1 MQQLEMIFNQNKN
14 YITMKHLKT
23 LFLVT
28 ILIFVSGC
36 SSDSSGDDSG
46 NSNAT
51 PTIIANLKAETTYQT
66 ITGFGGANRMW
77 GTKSLTPSEAQK
89 AFGTGSSELGLSLF
103 RVRLSSNKDEWPII
117 VEAVKEANKRNVQ
130 VLASPWSPPAAL
142 KNNNSD
148 IRGYLLPE
156 NYEAFKN
163 YINEFITFM
172 NNEGAKIDV
181 VSIQNEPDWEPNYES
196 CDWTADQMINFLKA
210 PGEITGAR
218 VAAPESLNFNQ
229 AMTNAILSD
238 AEASAKID
246 VVAGHIYGSGVAEFP
261 LAEQQQKEIW
271 MTEWLLNLGTGNSG
285 AASWSTYSE
294 ASKWSETLEML
305 NTMHDS
311 MTKNWNA
318 FIWWYLQR
326 YYSFMGDGEQ
336 GTTEGAILK
345 RGFAYSHFSKFIRPG
360 FIRVNIETSKNYLK
374 MTAYKN
380 DVQNVIVV
388 INNFSYE
395 MSNVELNDLGGSSAK
410 VYTTSETETMSENE
424 LTFTNQSTRINF
436 APKSITTIVI
446 DK

>member
-1 MQQLEMIFNQNKN
+1 
-14 YITMKHLKT
+14 MKLLKRF
-23 LFLVT
+23 FLIT
-28 ILIFVSGC
+28 ILIYALGC
-36 SSDSSGDDSG
+36 SKDSSDDDSG
-46 NSNAT
+46 DSNAI
-51 PTIIANLKAETTYQT
+51 PTIIANLKTETTYQT

-77 GTKSLTPSEAQK
+77 GTKSLTPEEAKK
-89 AFGTGSSELGLSLF
+89 AFGTGSNELGLSLF
-103 RVRLSSNKDEWPII
+103 RVRLSSNKNEWPII

-142 KNNNSD
+142 KSNNSD
-148 IRGYLLPE
+148 IRGYLLPK

-172 NNEGAKIDV
+172 DNEGAKIDV

-196 CDWTADQMINFLKA
+196 CDWTAQQMIDFLKA
-210 PGEITGAR
+210 PGEITGAK

-261 LAEQQQKEIW
+261 LAEEQQKEIW

-294 ASKWSETLEML
+294 ARKWTETLEML

-336 GTTEGAILK
+336 GTTDGAILK
-345 RGFAYSHFSKFIRPG
+345 RGFAYAHFSKFIRPG
-360 FIRVNIETSKNYLK
+360 FVRVNINTSKDYLK

-380 DVQNVIVV
+380 DSQNVIVV

-395 MSNVELNDLGGSSAK
+395 MSNVELNSLGGNSAE
-410 VYTTSETETMSENE
+410 VYTTSEAKTMEKTD
-424 LTFTNQSTRINF
+424 LTFEDQSTRINF

-446 DK
+446 YK

>member
-1 MQQLEMIFNQNKN
+1 MR
-14 YITMKHLKT
+14 HLKK

-36 SSDSSGDDSG
+36 SSDSSSDDSG
-46 NSNAT
+46 NSNTT

-89 AFGTGSSELGLSLF
+89 AFGTGANELGLSMF

-156 NYEAFKN
+156 NYEAFKD
-163 YINEFITFM
+163 YINEFLTFM
-172 NNEGAKIDV
+172 TNEGAKIDV

-196 CDWTADQMINFLKA
+196 CDWTAEQMINFLKA
-210 PGEITGAR
+210 PGKITGAR

-238 AEASAKID
+238 AEASAKVD

-271 MTEWLLNLGTGNSG
+271 MTEWLLNLDTGNAG

-294 ASKWSETLEML
+294 ARKWRETLEML

-360 FIRVNIETSKNYLK
+360 FVRVNIETSRDYLK
-374 MTAYKN
+374 MTAYKS
-380 DVQNVIVV
+380 DTQNVIIV
-388 INNFSYE
+388 INNLGYE
-395 MSNVELNDLGGSSAK
+395 MSNVELNDLGANSAK

-424 LTFTNQSTRINF
+424 LTFTNESTRINF
-436 APKSITTIVI
+436 EPKSVTTIVI

>member
-1 MQQLEMIFNQNKN
+1 MI
-14 YITMKHLKT
+14 HLKK

-36 SSDSSGDDSG
+36 SSDSSSDDSG

-51 PTIIANLKAETTYQT
+51 PTIIANLQSDVTYQT

-89 AFGTGSSELGLSLF
+89 AFGTGANELGLSMF
-103 RVRLSSNKDEWPII
+103 RVRLSSNKNEWPII

-142 KNNNSD
+142 KSNNSD

-172 NNEGAKIDV
+172 NNKGAKIDV

-196 CDWTADQMINFLKA
+196 CDWTAEQMINFLKA

-238 AEASAKID
+238 PEASAKID

-271 MTEWLLNLGTGNSG
+271 MTEWLLNLGTGLSG

-305 NTMHDS
+305 NTMHDA

-345 RGFAYSHFSKFIRPG
+345 RGFAYSHFSKFIRPD
-360 FIRVNIETSKNYLK
+360 FIRINIETSKDYLK
-374 MTAYKN
+374 MTAYKS
-380 DVQNVIVV
+380 DTQNVIVV
-388 INNFSYE
+388 INNLSYE
-395 MSNVELNDLGGSSAK
+395 MSNVELNNLGGNSVK
-410 VYTTSETETMSENE
+410 VYTTSETVTMDKTE
-424 LTFTNQSTRINF
+424 LLFADQSTRINF